1 MDDRAKMILQAVVN
15 SYVEICEPIGSK
27 YLVEKYNLNLSSAT
41 VRNVMSWLEE
51 EGYLEKPHTSA
62 GRVPSD
68 KGYRA
73 YVNNLPHLPP
83 VPERKQEEFR
93 DYIVRQIDE
102 ASDLIIRAADYL
114 SEETAFVSIALS
126 PDFGSANIQRLKILM
141 IEPGSALVI
150 VVISAGIVHDR
161 LIRVPDLLDSEQLN
175 RIGNAVESAVKGK
188 ALNDITLVMVTTAA
202 EDTDIPKPLLNQL
215 AYETYASIKQM
226 DNLDIYIDGSHRLL
240 GQPEFQ
246 DIDMAQRFFHAI
258 NKPKIVAGY
267 MSDMKKEEE
276 ARKAEPLQTDTTE
289 DSDSTIE
296 KQEAAVKGRKKD
308 AYMLRIGQEI
318 ALQGLEDMSF
328 ISTVYRISDKIS
340 GQLAVIGPKRMRY
353 GEIISQ
359 IQFINRTLSETSDE
373 LERDR

>member
-1 MDDRAKMILQAVVN
+1 MDDRAKMILQAIVN
-15 SYVEICEPIGSK
+15 SYVELCEPVGSK

-73 YVNNLPHLPP
+73 YVNNLPYLPP
-83 VPERKQEEFR
+83 ISVKKQAEFR
-93 DYIVRQIDE
+93 DYLDKQIDE

-114 SEETAFVSIALS
+114 AEQTAFVSIALS
-126 PDFGSANIQRLKILM
+126 PDYSSAQLQQLKILM
-141 IEPGSALVI
+141 IEPGSALV
-150 VVISAGIVHDR
+150 VLVISAGIVHDR
-161 LIRVPDLLDSEQLN
+161 LIRVPDLLDRDQLN
-175 RIGNAVESAVKGK
+175 RIGNAVETAVKGK
-188 ALNDITLVMVTTAA
+188 ALNDITLLMVTTAA
-202 EDTDIPKPLLNQL
+202 EDTDLPEALINQV
-215 AYETYASIKQM
+215 AYETYTSIKQM
-226 DNLDIYIDGSHRLL
+226 DNLDVYIDGSHRLL

-246 DIDMAQRFFHAI
+246 DIDRAQRFFHAI
-258 NKPKIVAGY
+258 NKPQIVAGY
-267 MSDMKKEEE
+267 MSDIQKEE
-276 ARKAEPLQTDTTE
+276 ADLQADK
-289 DSDSTIE
+289 
-296 KQEAAVKGRKKD
+296 KQEESADSASLDNKSEAETTKQKRD

-328 ISTVYRISDKIS
+328 ISTVYRISDEIS

-359 IQFINRTLSETSDE
+359 VKFINKTLSEASEE
-373 LERDR
+373 LERER

>member
-1 MDDRAKMILQAVVN
+1 MDDRAKMILQAIVN
-15 SYVEICEPIGSK
+15 SYVELCEPVGSK

-73 YVNNLPHLPP
+73 YVNNLPYLPP
-83 VPERKQEEFR
+83 ISVKKQAEFR
-93 DYIVRQIDE
+93 DYLDKQIDE

-114 SEETAFVSIALS
+114 AEQTAFVSIALS
-126 PDFGSANIQRLKILM
+126 PDYSSAQLQQLKILM
-141 IEPGSALVI
+141 IEPGSALV
-150 VVISAGIVHDR
+150 VLVISAGIVHDR
-161 LIRVPDLLDSEQLN
+161 LIRVPDLLDRDQLN
-175 RIGNAVESAVKGK
+175 RIGNAVETAVKGK
-188 ALNDITLVMVTTAA
+188 ALNDITLLMVTTAA
-202 EDTDIPKPLLNQL
+202 EDTDLPEALINQVV
-215 AYETYASIKQM
+215 YETYTSIKQM
-226 DNLDIYIDGSHRLL
+226 DNLDVYIDGSHRLL

-246 DIDMAQRFFHAI
+246 DIDRAQRFFHAI
-258 NKPKIVAGY
+258 NKPQIVAGY
-267 MSDMKKEEE
+267 MSDIQKEE
-276 ARKAEPLQTDTTE
+276 ADLRAEK
-289 DSDSTIE
+289 
-296 KQEAAVKGRKKD
+296 KQEESADSVSLDNESEAETTKQKRD

-328 ISTVYRISDKIS
+328 ISTVYRISDEIS

-359 IQFINRTLSETSDE
+359 VKFINKTLSEASEE
-373 LERDR
+373 LERER

>member
-1 MDDRAKMILQAVVN
+1 MDDRAKMILQAIVN
-15 SYVEICEPIGSK
+15 SYVELCEPVGSK

-73 YVNNLPHLPP
+73 YVNNLPYLPP
-83 VPERKQEEFR
+83 ISVKKQAEFR
-93 DYIVRQIDE
+93 DYLDKQIDE

-114 SEETAFVSIALS
+114 AEQTAFVSIALS
-126 PDFGSANIQRLKILM
+126 PDYSSAQLQQLKILM
-141 IEPGSALVI
+141 IEPGSALV
-150 VVISAGIVHDR
+150 VLVISAGIVHDR
-161 LIRVPDLLDSEQLN
+161 LIRVPDLLDREQLN
-175 RIGNAVESAVKGK
+175 RIGNAVEAAVKGK
-188 ALNDITLVMVTTAA
+188 ALNDITLLMVTTAA
-202 EDTDIPKPLLNQL
+202 EDTDLPEALINQV
-215 AYETYASIKQM
+215 AYETYTSIKQM
-226 DNLDIYIDGSHRLL
+226 DNLDVYIDGSHRLL

-246 DIDMAQRFFHAI
+246 DIDRAQRFFHAI
-258 NKPKIVAGY
+258 NKPQIVAGY
-267 MSDMKKEEE
+267 MSNIQKEE
-276 ARKAEPLQTDTTE
+276 AHLQADK
-289 DSDSTIE
+289 
-296 KQEAAVKGRKKD
+296 KQEESADSASLDNKSEAETTKQKRD

-328 ISTVYRISDKIS
+328 ISTVYRISDEIS

-359 IQFINRTLSETSDE
+359 VKFINKTLSEAAEE
-373 LERDR
+373 LERER

>member
-1 MDDRAKMILQAVVN
+1 MDDRAKMILQAIVN
-15 SYVEICEPIGSK
+15 TYVELCEPVGSK

-73 YVNNLPHLPP
+73 YVNNLPYLPP
-83 VPERKQEEFR
+83 ISVKKQAEFR
-93 DYIVRQIDE
+93 DYLDKQIDE

-114 SEETAFVSIALS
+114 AEQTAFVSIALS
-126 PDFGSANIQRLKILM
+126 PDYSSAQLQQLKILM
-141 IEPGSALVI
+141 IEPGSALV
-150 VVISAGIVHDR
+150 VLVISAGIVHDR
-161 LIRVPDLLDSEQLN
+161 LIRVPDLLDREQLN
-175 RIGNAVESAVKGK
+175 RIGNAVEAAVKGK
-188 ALNDITLVMVTTAA
+188 ALNDITLLMVTTAA
-202 EDTDIPKPLLNQL
+202 EDTDLPEALINQV
-215 AYETYASIKQM
+215 AHETYTSIKQM
-226 DNLDIYIDGSHRLL
+226 DNLDVYIDGSHRLL

-246 DIDMAQRFFHAI
+246 DIDRAQRFFHAI
-258 NKPKIVAGY
+258 NKPQIVAGY
-267 MSDMKKEEE
+267 MSDIQKEEADLQADKKQGESADSVALDKEKE
-276 ARKAEPLQTDTTE
+276 AETRKQ
-289 DSDSTIE
+289 
-296 KQEAAVKGRKKD
+296 KRD

-328 ISTVYRISDKIS
+328 ISTVYRISDEIS

-359 IQFINRTLSETSDE
+359 IKFINKTLSEASEE
-373 LERDR
+373 LERER

>member
-1 MDDRAKMILQAVVN
+1 MDDRAKMILQAIVN
-15 SYVEICEPIGSK
+15 SYVELCEPVGSK

-73 YVNNLPHLPP
+73 YVNNLPYMPP
-83 VPERKQEEFR
+83 ISVKKQAEFR
-93 DYIVRQIDE
+93 DYLDKQIDE

-114 SEETAFVSIALS
+114 AEQTAFVSIALS
-126 PDFGSANIQRLKILM
+126 PDYSSAQLQQLKILM
-141 IEPGSALVI
+141 IEPGSALV
-150 VVISAGIVHDR
+150 VLVISAGIVHDR
-161 LIRVPDLLDSEQLN
+161 LIRVPDLLDRDQLN
-175 RIGNAVESAVKGK
+175 RIGNAVETAVKGK
-188 ALNDITLVMVTTAA
+188 ALNDITLLMVTTAA
-202 EDTDIPKPLLNQL
+202 EDTDLPEALINQV
-215 AYETYASIKQM
+215 AYETYTSIKQM
-226 DNLDIYIDGSHRLL
+226 DNLDVYIDGSHRLL

-246 DIDMAQRFFHAI
+246 DIDRAQRFFHAI
-258 NKPKIVAGY
+258 NKPQIVAGY
-267 MSDMKKEEE
+267 MSDIQKEE
-276 ARKAEPLQTDTTE
+276 ADLRAEK
-289 DSDSTIE
+289 
-296 KQEAAVKGRKKD
+296 KQEESADSVSLDNESEAETTKQKRD

-328 ISTVYRISDKIS
+328 ISTVYRISDEIS

-359 IQFINRTLSETSDE
+359 VQFINKTLTEASEE
-373 LERDR
+373 LERER

>member
-1 MDDRAKMILQAVVN
+1 MDDRAKMILQAIVN
-15 SYVEICEPIGSK
+15 SYVELCEPVGSK

-73 YVNNLPHLPP
+73 YVNNLPYLPP
-83 VPERKQEEFR
+83 ISVKKQAEFR
-93 DYIVRQIDE
+93 DYLDKQIDE

-114 SEETAFVSIALS
+114 AEQTAFVSIALS
-126 PDFGSANIQRLKILM
+126 PDYSSAQLQQLKILM
-141 IEPGSALVI
+141 IEPGSALV
-150 VVISAGIVHDR
+150 VLVISAGIVHDR
-161 LIRVPDLLDSEQLN
+161 LIRVPDLLDRDQLN
-175 RIGNAVESAVKGK
+175 RIGNAVEAAVKGK
-188 ALNDITLVMVTTAA
+188 ALNDITLLMVTTAA
-202 EDTDIPKPLLNQL
+202 EDTDLPEALINQV
-215 AYETYASIKQM
+215 AYETYTSIKQM
-226 DNLDIYIDGSHRLL
+226 DNLDVYIDGSHRLL

-246 DIDMAQRFFHAI
+246 DIDRAQRFFHAI
-258 NKPKIVAGY
+258 NKPQIVAVY
-267 MSDMKKEEE
+267 MSDIQKEE
-276 ARKAEPLQTDTTE
+276 ADLRAEK
-289 DSDSTIE
+289 
-296 KQEAAVKGRKKD
+296 KQEESADSVSLDNESEAETTKQKRD

-328 ISTVYRISDKIS
+328 ISTVYRISDEIS

-359 IQFINRTLSETSDE
+359 VQFINKTLTEASEE
-373 LERDR
+373 LERER

>member
-1 MDDRAKMILQAVVN
+1 MDDRAKMILQAIVN
-15 SYVEICEPIGSK
+15 TYVELCEPVGSK

-73 YVNNLPHLPP
+73 YVNNLPYLPP
-83 VPERKQEEFR
+83 ISVKKQAEFR
-93 DYIVRQIDE
+93 DYLDKQIDE

-114 SEETAFVSIALS
+114 AEQTAFVSIALS
-126 PDFGSANIQRLKILM
+126 PDYSSAQLQQLKILM
-141 IEPGSALVI
+141 IEPGSALV
-150 VVISAGIVHDR
+150 VLVISAGIVHDR
-161 LIRVPDLLDSEQLN
+161 LIRVPDLLDREQLN
-175 RIGNAVESAVKGK
+175 RIGNAVEAAVKGK
-188 ALNDITLVMVTTAA
+188 ALNDITLLMVTTAA
-202 EDTDIPKPLLNQL
+202 EDTDLPEALINQV
-215 AYETYASIKQM
+215 AHETYTSIKQM
-226 DNLDIYIDGSHRLL
+226 DNLDVYIDGSHRLL

-246 DIDMAQRFFHAI
+246 DIDRAQRFFHAI
-258 NKPKIVAGY
+258 NKPQIVAGY
-267 MSDMKKEEE
+267 MSDIQKEEADLQADKKQGESADSVALDKERE
-276 ARKAEPLQTDTTE
+276 AETRKQ
-289 DSDSTIE
+289 
-296 KQEAAVKGRKKD
+296 KRD

-328 ISTVYRISDKIS
+328 ISTVYRISDEIS

-359 IQFINRTLSETSDE
+359 IKFINKTLSEASEE
-373 LERDR
+373 LERER

>member
-1 MDDRAKMILQAVVN
+1 MDDRAKMILQAIVN
-15 SYVEICEPIGSK
+15 SYVELCEPVGSK

-73 YVNNLPHLPP
+73 YVNNLPYLPP
-83 VPERKQEEFR
+83 ISVKKQAEFR
-93 DYIVRQIDE
+93 DYLDKQIDE

-114 SEETAFVSIALS
+114 AEQTAFVSIALS
-126 PDFGSANIQRLKILM
+126 PDYSSAQLQQLKILM
-141 IEPGSALVI
+141 IEPGSALV
-150 VVISAGIVHDR
+150 VLVISAGIVHDR
-161 LIRVPDLLDSEQLN
+161 LIRVPDLLDRDQLN
-175 RIGNAVESAVKGK
+175 RIGNAVETAVKGN
-188 ALNDITLVMVTTAA
+188 ALNDITLLMVTTAA
-202 EDTDIPKPLLNQL
+202 EDTDLPEALINQV
-215 AYETYASIKQM
+215 AYETYTSIKQM
-226 DNLDIYIDGSHRLL
+226 DNLDVYIDGSHRLL

-246 DIDMAQRFFHAI
+246 DIDRAQRFFHAI
-258 NKPKIVAGY
+258 NKPQIVAGY
-267 MSDMKKEEE
+267 MSDIQKEE
-276 ARKAEPLQTDTTE
+276 ADLQAEK
-289 DSDSTIE
+289 
-296 KQEAAVKGRKKD
+296 KQEESADSISLDNESEAETTKQKRD

-328 ISTVYRISDKIS
+328 ISTVYRISDEIS

-359 IQFINRTLSETSDE
+359 VKFINKTLSEASEE
-373 LERDR
+373 LERER

>member
-1 MDDRAKMILQAVVN
+1 MDDRAKMILQAIVN
-15 SYVEICEPIGSK
+15 SYVELCEPVGSK

-73 YVNNLPHLPP
+73 YVNNLPYLPP
-83 VPERKQEEFR
+83 ISVKKQAEFR
-93 DYIVRQIDE
+93 DYLDKQIDE

-114 SEETAFVSIALS
+114 AEQTAFVSIALS
-126 PDFGSANIQRLKILM
+126 PDYSSAQLQQLKILM
-141 IEPGSALVI
+141 IEPGSALV
-150 VVISAGIVHDR
+150 VLVISAGIVHDR
-161 LIRVPDLLDSEQLN
+161 LIRVPDLLDRDQLN
-175 RIGNAVESAVKGK
+175 RIGNAVETAVKGK
-188 ALNDITLVMVTTAA
+188 VLNAITLLMVTTAA
-202 EDTDIPKPLLNQL
+202 EDTDLPEALINQVV
-215 AYETYASIKQM
+215 YETYTSIKQM
-226 DNLDIYIDGSHRLL
+226 DNLDVYIDGSHRLL

-246 DIDMAQRFFHAI
+246 DIDRAQRFFHAI
-258 NKPKIVAGY
+258 NKPQIVAGY
-267 MSDMKKEEE
+267 MSDIQKEE
-276 ARKAEPLQTDTTE
+276 ADLRAEK
-289 DSDSTIE
+289 
-296 KQEAAVKGRKKD
+296 KQEESADSVSLDNESEAETTKQKRD

-328 ISTVYRISDKIS
+328 ISTVYRISDEIS

-359 IQFINRTLSETSDE
+359 VKFINKTLSEASEE
-373 LERDR
+373 LERER

>member
-1 MDDRAKMILQAVVN
+1 MDDRAKMILQAIVN
-15 SYVEICEPIGSK
+15 SYVELCEPVGSK

-73 YVNNLPHLPP
+73 YVNNLPYLPP
-83 VPERKQEEFR
+83 ISVKKQAEFR
-93 DYIVRQIDE
+93 DYLDKQIDE

-114 SEETAFVSIALS
+114 AEQTAFVSIALS
-126 PDFGSANIQRLKILM
+126 PDYSSAQLQQLKILM
-141 IEPGSALVI
+141 IEPGSALV
-150 VVISAGIVHDR
+150 VLVISAGIVHDR
-161 LIRVPDLLDSEQLN
+161 LIRVPDLLDRDQLN
-175 RIGNAVESAVKGK
+175 RIGNAVETAVKGK
-188 ALNDITLVMVTTAA
+188 ALNDITLLMVTTAT
-202 EDTDIPKPLLNQL
+202 EDTDLPEALINQV
-215 AYETYASIKQM
+215 AYETYTSIKQM
-226 DNLDIYIDGSHRLL
+226 DNLDVYIDGSHRLL

-246 DIDMAQRFFHAI
+246 DIDRAQRFFHAI
-258 NKPKIVAGY
+258 NKPQIVAGY
-267 MSDMKKEEE
+267 MSDIQKEE
-276 ARKAEPLQTDTTE
+276 AVLRAEK
-289 DSDSTIE
+289 
-296 KQEAAVKGRKKD
+296 KQEESADSVSLDNESEAETTKQKRD

-328 ISTVYRISDKIS
+328 ISTVYRISDEIS

-359 IQFINRTLSETSDE
+359 VKFINKTLSEASEE
-373 LERDR
+373 LERER

>member
-1 MDDRAKMILQAVVN
+1 MDDRAKMILQAIVN
-15 SYVEICEPIGSK
+15 SYVELCEPVGSK

-73 YVNNLPHLPP
+73 YVNNLPYLPP
-83 VPERKQEEFR
+83 ISVKKQAEFR
-93 DYIVRQIDE
+93 DYLDKQIDE

-114 SEETAFVSIALS
+114 AEQTAFVSIALS
-126 PDFGSANIQRLKILM
+126 PDYSSAQLQQLKILM
-141 IEPGSALVI
+141 IEPGSALV
-150 VVISAGIVHDR
+150 VLVISAGIVHDH
-161 LIRVPDLLDSEQLN
+161 LIRVPDLLDRDQLN
-175 RIGNAVESAVKGK
+175 RIGNAVETAVKGK
-188 ALNDITLVMVTTAA
+188 ALNDITLLMVTTAA
-202 EDTDIPKPLLNQL
+202 EDTDLPEALINQV
-215 AYETYASIKQM
+215 AYETYTSIKQM
-226 DNLDIYIDGSHRLL
+226 DNLDVYIDGSHRLL

-246 DIDMAQRFFHAI
+246 DIDRAQRFFHAI
-258 NKPKIVAGY
+258 NKPQIVAGY
-267 MSDMKKEEE
+267 MSDIQKEE
-276 ARKAEPLQTDTTE
+276 ADLRAEK
-289 DSDSTIE
+289 
-296 KQEAAVKGRKKD
+296 KQEESADSVSLDNESEAETTKQKRD

-328 ISTVYRISDKIS
+328 ISTVYRISDEIS

-359 IQFINRTLSETSDE
+359 VKFINKTLSEASEE
-373 LERDR
+373 LERER

>member
-1 MDDRAKMILQAVVN
+1 MDERAKMILRAVIN

-27 YLVEKYNLNLSSAT
+27 YLVDKYNLDLSSAT
-41 VRNVMSWLEE
+41 VRNVMSWLED

-73 YVNNLPHLPP
+73 YVNNLPYLPP
-83 VPERKQEEFR
+83 VPVKKQVEFR
-93 DYIVRQIDE
+93 EYLENQIDE
-102 ASDLIIRAADYL
+102 ASDLIFRAADYL
-114 SEETAFVSIALS
+114 SEETDFVSIALS
-126 PDFGSANIQRLKILM
+126 PDFGSANIKQLKILM
-141 IEPGSALVI
+141 IEPGTALVV

-161 LIRVPDLLDSEQLN
+161 LIRVSDLLDAEQLN
-175 RIGNAVESAVKGK
+175 RIGNAVEKAVKGK
-188 ALNDITLVMVTTAA
+188 SLNDISLVMVTAAA
-202 EDTDIPKPLLNQL
+202 EDTDIPDPLLKQI

-226 DNLDIYIDGSHRLL
+226 DNLDLYVDGSHRLL

-258 NKPKIVAGY
+258 NKPQVVAGF
-267 MSDMKKEEE
+267 MSDMQKEEE
-276 ARKAEPLQTDTTE
+276 AKKADTLDADTTTSP
-289 DSDSTIE
+289 DSNIKE
-296 KQEAAVKGRKKD
+296 QETAAKSRSRD

-318 ALQGLEDMSF
+318 ILQGFEDMSF

-359 IQFINRTLSETSDE
+359 IQFINKTLSEISEQMD
-373 LERDR
+373 

>member
-1 MDDRAKMILQAVVN
+1 MDDRAKMILQAIVN
-15 SYVEICEPIGSK
+15 SYVELCEPVGSK

-73 YVNNLPHLPP
+73 YVNNLPYLPP
-83 VPERKQEEFR
+83 ISVKKQAEFR
-93 DYIVRQIDE
+93 DYLDKQIDE

-114 SEETAFVSIALS
+114 AEQTAFVSIALS
-126 PDFGSANIQRLKILM
+126 PDYSSAQLQQLKILM
-141 IEPGSALVI
+141 IEPGSALV
-150 VVISAGIVHDR
+150 VLVISAGIVHDR
-161 LIRVPDLLDSEQLN
+161 LIRVPDLLDRDQLN
-175 RIGNAVESAVKGK
+175 RIGNAVETAVKGN
-188 ALNDITLVMVTTAA
+188 ALNDITLLMVTTAA
-202 EDTDIPKPLLNQL
+202 EDTDLPEALINQV
-215 AYETYASIKQM
+215 AYETYTSIKQM
-226 DNLDIYIDGSHRLL
+226 DNLDVYIDGSHRLL

-246 DIDMAQRFFHAI
+246 DIDRAQRFFHAI
-258 NKPKIVAGY
+258 NKPQIVAGY
-267 MSDMKKEEE
+267 MSDIQKEE
-276 ARKAEPLQTDTTE
+276 ADLRAEK
-289 DSDSTIE
+289 
-296 KQEAAVKGRKKD
+296 KQEESADSVSLDNESEAETTKQKRD

-328 ISTVYRISDKIS
+328 ISTVYRISDEIS

-359 IQFINRTLSETSDE
+359 VKFINKTLSEASEE
-373 LERDR
+373 LERER

>member
-1 MDDRAKMILQAVVN
+1 MDDRAKMILQAIVN
-15 SYVEICEPIGSK
+15 SYVELCEPVGSK

-73 YVNNLPHLPP
+73 YVNNLPYLPP
-83 VPERKQEEFR
+83 ISVKKQAEFR
-93 DYIVRQIDE
+93 DYLDKQIDE

-114 SEETAFVSIALS
+114 AEQTAFVSIALS
-126 PDFGSANIQRLKILM
+126 PDYSSAQLQQLKILM
-141 IEPGSALVI
+141 IEPGSALV
-150 VVISAGIVHDR
+150 VLVISAGIVHDR
-161 LIRVPDLLDSEQLN
+161 LIRVPDLLDRDQLN
-175 RIGNAVESAVKGK
+175 RIGNAVETAVKGK
-188 ALNDITLVMVTTAA
+188 ALNDITLLMVTTAA
-202 EDTDIPKPLLNQL
+202 EDTDLPEALINQV
-215 AYETYASIKQM
+215 AYETYTSIKQM
-226 DNLDIYIDGSHRLL
+226 DNLDVYIDGSHRLL

-246 DIDMAQRFFHAI
+246 DIDRAQRFFHAI
-258 NKPKIVAGY
+258 NKPQIVAGY
-267 MSDMKKEEE
+267 MSDIQKEE
-276 ARKAEPLQTDTTE
+276 ADLRAEK
-289 DSDSTIE
+289 
-296 KQEAAVKGRKKD
+296 KQEESADSVSLDNESEAETTKQKRD

-328 ISTVYRISDKIS
+328 ISTVYRISDEIS

-359 IQFINRTLSETSDE
+359 VKFINKTLSEASEE
-373 LERDR
+373 LERER